1 MKRIFFTPGPSELYF
16 TVEQH
21 ISNALKQ
28 GVASIS
34 HRSKEY
40 VAIQQATEE
49 ALKELL
55 NIPEGY
61 HIGFMSSATEI
72 WARSIENL
80 VSTKTYHFVN
90 GSFSEKYYKAAIAQ
104 GKEAIAQ
111 NAELGSNNDITTAI
125 IPEGTELIT
134 LAQNE
139 TSTGAWIP
147 IEAIEKLRNNYPD
160 TLIALDGVSSL
171 PTAAVDINNVDML
184 YFSVQKCF
192 GLPSGLGVW
201 IYNDRCLEKAEQ
213 LKATGKFHDTYN
225 SILNVHKFGLK
236 HQTSCTPNVMNIYLL
251 GKITQDMVNKGV
263 DQIRNEAKYKSVLIY
278 DLFEKHE
285 KLSPF
290 VKEKQ
295 YRSQTVGVAEV
306 ENGATELMN
315 KLAEKGLI
323 VGGGYSQFK
332 GQHIR
337 IANFPTHSKEQMEML
352 VDTINDLEF

>member
-21 ISNALKQ
+21 INSALKSSV
-28 GVASIS
+28 GSIS
-34 HRSKEY
+34 HRSQEY
-40 VAIQQATEE
+40 VKIQQSTEE
-49 ALKELL
+49 ALRALL

-80 VSTKTYHFVN
+80 VDQNTFHFVN
-90 GSFSEKYYKAAIAQ
+90 GSFSEKYYKAASDQ
-104 GKEAIAQ
+104 GKNAIAQ
-111 NAELGSNNDITTAI
+111 TAALGSNNDITTTD
-125 IPEGTELIT
+125 IPSDTELIT

-139 TSTGAWIP
+139 TSTGAWTP
-147 IEAIEKLRNNYPD
+147 VEAIDTLRAKYTEP
-160 TLIALDGVSSL
+160 LIALDGVSSL
-171 PTAAVDINNVDML
+171 PTAAVNINSVDMM

-201 IYNDRCLEKAEQ
+201 IYNDRCIEKAEQ
-213 LKATGKFHDTYN
+213 LKAAGEYHDTYN
-225 SILNVHKFGLK
+225 GLLSVHKFAQK

-251 GKITQDMVNKGV
+251 GKVAEDMVNKGV
-263 DQIRNEAKYKSVLIY
+263 DQIRNEAKYKSTLIY

-306 ENGATELMN
+306 SGGATKLMSS
-315 KLAEKGLI
+315 LSEKGLI

-337 IANFPTHSKEQMEML
+337 VANFPTHSKEQMEML
-352 VDTINDLEF
+352 VDTINALDF